1 MIINKTTGK
10 RITDQEM
17 ICRTLLSQARGLMFR
32 RKRNLLM
39 ILPRERRVSLHMFFV
54 FYPLDI
60 LIINGQGRIV
70 EIKQNLQ
77 PFALWRARQR
87 GKYVV
92 EIAYPSVYRV
102 GDVVE
107 MRDS

>member
-10 RITDQEM
+10 RISDGEM
-17 ICRTLLSQARGLMFR
+17 VCRTLLSQARGLMFR
-32 RKRNLLM
+32 RKQNVLM
-39 ILPRERRVSLHMFFV
+39 ILPREKIVSLHMFFV

-60 LIINGQGRIV
+60 LIINLHGRIV

-77 PFALWRARQR
+77 PFALWQARQR

-92 EIAYPSVYRV
+92 EIAYHSSYQV
-102 GDVVE
+102 GDLVE
-107 MRDS
+107 MKDS